1 MSKRKL
7 PKLYLPIL
15 TQKPPFPDNG
25 SIFNPFAQPSL
36 EYHRPLLVA
45 GPCSAESL
53 EQLRA
58 VASFLSQSKRVHLF
72 RAGLWKP
79 RTRPNTFEG
88 KGKIALEWLSQ
99 IRSEFRLPIATEVAS
114 TDHVEAC
121 LKSGLDVMWIGAR
134 TTVSPFAVQEIA
146 NALKGTRVPVL
157 VKNPMHADL
166 KLWLGAIERVESTV
180 QGPVWALHR
189 GFSSY
194 GMKDYR
200 NAPMWEIPIGL
211 RASRPDIPM
220 LCDPS
225 HIAGRR
231 DLLSGVAQKAMD
243 LGMHGL
249 MIETHPEPE
258 KALSDPEQQLT
269 PAALLQLL
277 DRLVIREE
285 QPTEVQW
292 NGLSSLR
299 MQMDSVDEQLIELLA
314 SRMALARQIGE
325 LKIKEGITILQLE
338 RWREVFSTRTE
349 WAKGRN
355 LNVDFIQK
363 TLEQLHKESIRV
375 QTEAQNREK

>member
-1 MSKRKL
+1 
-7 PKLYLPIL
+7 
-15 TQKPPFPDNG
+15 
-25 SIFNPFAQPSL
+25 
-36 EYHRPLLVA
+36 
-45 GPCSAESL
+45 
-53 EQLRA
+53 
-58 VASFLSQSKRVHLF
+58 
-72 RAGLWKP
+72 
-79 RTRPNTFEG
+79 
-88 KGKIALEWLSQ
+88 
-99 IRSEFRLPIATEVAS
+99 
-114 TDHVEAC
+114 
-121 LKSGLDVMWIGAR
+121 
-134 TTVSPFAVQEIA
+134 
-146 NALKGTRVPVL
+146 
-157 VKNPMHADL
+157 
-166 KLWLGAIERVESTV
+166 
-180 QGPVWALHR
+180 
-189 GFSSY
+189 
-194 GMKDYR
+194 
-200 NAPMWEIPIGL
+200 MWEIPIGL
-211 RASRPDIPM
+211 RASRADIPM

-231 DLLSGVAQKAMD
+231 DLLSEVAQKAMD

-277 DRLVIREE
+277 NRLVIREE